1 LKKILE
7 KKEYF
12 VLGLIILLFAVV
24 SFLSFRSI
32 RQLQGNARVVN
43 YVGIL
48 RGATQKLVKEELMG
62 VGDEPLMARLDAI
75 VEELLTG
82 EGANNLIVLQ
92 DKEYLD
98 NLNAV
103 RQHWQRLKGEIL
115 RVREGW
121 DAQILFDSSEE
132 YYELVNATV
141 FSAEAFSERQ
151 VNLSTTTLITA
162 TAISLLFIIISVI
175 YFLRLMA
182 IVSRQKQLAEA
193 TSKALKAERDEIS
206 AMKDNLKVG
215 LFLMDRQYIIQPS
228 YSKALENVLGMSD
241 LQGKNFISL
250 LSSSIKARE
259 QETLKDYFTMIF
271 ERSFDQKMLED
282 INPLHEFSYLHI
294 ETGEEKTLRC
304 GFAPVEREQAEVFI
318 LATLQD
324 ITVEI
329 ALARQ
334 LAEEENKRQEEMR
347 SIFEIIQLE
356 PQVFDDFIEDTEY
369 EFDRINTILKDK
381 TVSSQHAMIEIYQ
394 SVHAIKSNAII
405 LGLESYSVKLQQLET
420 AISGLREQQDI
431 PFEAV
436 LHITLEL
443 EQIMKERDKFQAT
456 INKVA
461 SFRRKE
467 VKGQDEY
474 VLVKSLARASE
485 KACEALGKKARFVAE
500 DIDLE
505 AIKNGPR
512 RVMREVLTQLV
523 RNAVFH
529 GIEPPEERSAKG
541 KDETGLIALRIKA
554 EDGFIRI
561 RLSDDGQGINFD
573 QVREAAKKLKFIGA
587 DDEPGK
593 KELAQMLLLPGFTTA
608 QHADSYAG
616 RGIGLNLVRERL
628 RDLGGSIKLQTEEGK
643 GTVFSI
649 LLPFNAEADAKNRA
663 PDGRQPEPAHA
674 GT

>member
-48 RGATQKLVKEELMG
+48 RGATQQLVKEELMG
-62 VGDEPLMARLDAI
+62 VSDEPLMAQLDAI

-82 EGANNLIVLQ
+82 EGEGALIVLQ

-121 DAQILFDSSEE
+121 DPQILFDSSEE

-141 FSAEAFSERQ
+141 FSAEAFSEKQ

-162 TAISLLFIIISVI
+162 TAISLLFIVISII

-215 LFLMDRQYIIQPS
+215 LFLMNREYIIQPS
-228 YSKALENVLGMSD
+228 YSTALETVLGMKE

-282 INPLHEFSYLHI
+282 INPLQELSYLHT

-304 GFAPVEREQAEVFI
+304 GFAAVEREQAEVFI
-318 LATLQD
+318 LASLQD
-324 ITVEI
+324 ITVEK

-356 PQVFDDFIEDTEY
+356 PQVFDDFIEDIEY
-369 EFDRINTILKDK
+369 EFERINKILRDK
-381 TVSSQHAMIEIYQ
+381 TISSQHAMIDIYQ

-405 LGLESYSVKLQQLET
+405 LGLESYSTKLQQLES
-420 AISGLREQQDI
+420 AISDLREQQDI
-431 PFEAV
+431 PFQAV

-456 INKVA
+456 INKIA

-467 VKGQDEY
+467 VTRQDEQ
-474 VLVKSLARASE
+474 VLVKSLVRASE
-485 KACEALGKKARFVAE
+485 KACEALGKKARFTAE
-500 DIDLE
+500 DIDPM
-505 AIKNGPR
+505 AIQHGPR

-529 GIEPPEERSAKG
+529 GIELPGERLAKG
-541 KDETGLIALRIKA
+541 KDETGLIALCIKA
-554 EDGFIRI
+554 QDGFIHI
-561 RLSDDGQGINFD
+561 RLTDDGQGIDFD
-573 QVREAAKKLKFIGA
+573 RVREMAKKSKLIGA
-587 DDEPGK
+587 DQEPDK
-593 KELAQMLLLPGFTTA
+593 KELAQMLFLPGFTTA
-608 QHADSYAG
+608 KSADSYAG

-628 RDLGGSIKLQTEEGK
+628 RDLHGTIKLQTEEGK
-643 GTVFSI
+643 GTAFCI
-649 LLPFNAEADAKNRA
+649 LLPFGAEAKTRA
-663 PDGRQPEPAHA
+663 PDSRQPEPAHA